1 MASGSRAWLGLSFW
15 LLTLPHLVPGPRPP
29 PTVLLWPPLQHLLPI
44 HTARPQLP
52 LHPSP
57 GLLPLPSSGLLSTSQ
72 VRGRAGR
79 EAV

>member
-1 MASGSRAWLGLSFW
+1 MAPGPRARVGLSFW
-15 LLTLPHLVPGPRPP
+15 LLTLTPLVPGPRPL
-29 PTVLLWPPLQHLLPI
+29 PTVPLWPPLQHLPPI

-57 GLLPLPSSGLLSTSQ
+57 ELSPLPVSGLLSTSQ
-72 VRGRAGR
+72 VRGRVGR